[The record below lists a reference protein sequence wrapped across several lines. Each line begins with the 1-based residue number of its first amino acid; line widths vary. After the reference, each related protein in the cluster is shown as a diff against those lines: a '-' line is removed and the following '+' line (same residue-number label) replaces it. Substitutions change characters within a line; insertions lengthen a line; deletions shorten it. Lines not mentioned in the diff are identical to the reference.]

1 MQSKSHKVVPKAG
14 GGGGNKQPSLVV
26 QRQALDS
33 GAGEV
38 CWSTPPGGGAGDE
51 PFWVDFRFNK
61 WQVKQIN
68 TVERTTTVSIVVVFF
83 WTDPRL
89 VGWDVAKQLP
99 HDLWG
104 PYLVVENGS
113 CEWSQ
118 NTFALLDPAS
128 GRLKRGTTYSG
139 DVETL
144 LCLRDF
150 PFDVDR
156 VDLAFSCMSHW
167 RTLDGEQVANCPRG
181 RTYRLRPTR
190 QKGEGKW
197 LGLYFSSFV
206 PEWQLLGVSTVVD
219 EQPTNANGVDLTQVS
234 FSFHVHRK
242 SGFFVWKV
250 LVPLYV
256 LIVLC
261 FSGFLFDTAD
271 LPGRMGHTMTGFL
284 AAAATLYVVG
294 ESLPKVD
301 FLTKIDQMVTSCT
314 LLLAFMAISFCII
327 GVWQEEYGEDWAKRW
342 NWIAAAALGIFFVL
356 SNLMVFLPP
365 VCRKCS
371 RVKSL
376 RSGYDGTPSAPA
388 GSRPY
393 LVQENAKYSTIAA
406 VLTLGMKDK
415 SKRL

>member
-1 MQSKSHKVVPKAG
+1 MNSHKVVPREG
-14 GGGGNKQPSLVV
+14 GGADAEQSSQVAP
-26 QRQALDS
+26 RQAQDS
-33 GAGEV
+33 GGAGEV
-38 CWSTPPGGGAGDE
+38 CWSTPPNGGAGE

-61 WQVKQIN
+61 WQVKEIN
-68 TVERTTTVSIVVVFF
+68 TVERTATVSINVVFF

-89 VGWDVAKQLP
+89 VGWDKAKNLP
-99 HDLWG
+99 PDLWG
-104 PYLVVENGS
+104 PYLAVENGS

-118 NTFALLDPAS
+118 NTFALLDPAR
-128 GRLKRGTTYSG
+128 GRLKRGTVYLG
-139 DVETL
+139 CVETL
-144 LCLRDF
+144 MSLHDF

-156 VDLAFSCMSHW
+156 VDLQFSCMSHW
-167 RTLDGEQVANCPRG
+167 RSLDGEQLANTPRG

-190 QKGEGKW
+190 EKGEGKW

-206 PEWQLLGVSTVVD
+206 PEWRLLGVSTIVD

-242 SGFFVWKV
+242 SGFFVWKA

-261 FSGFLFDTAD
+261 FSGFLFNTAD
-271 LPGRMGHTMTGFL
+271 LSGRMGHTMTGFL

-301 FLTKIDQMVTSCT
+301 FLTKIDQMVTLCT
-314 LLLAFMAISFCII
+314 LLLAFMATSFCII
-327 GVWQEEYGEDWAKRW
+327 AIWQEDFGEDWAKRW
-342 NWIAAAALGIFFVL
+342 NWIAAVTLAAFFIM
-356 SNLMVFLPP
+356 SNLMVFLPS

-376 RSGYDGTPSAPA
+376 RREYDGMTLSPSGIP
-388 GSRPY
+388 PY
-393 LVQENAKYSTIAA
+393 LVQENSKYTTIDA
-406 VLTLGMKDK
+406 VLRSGMKDK
-415 SKRL
+415 SKRLL